1 MHLLLIAAT
10 PFEIAPATRW
20 LEQQLPG
27 QPKTDV
33 LITGIGSMATA
44 LAVGRHLQQINYQLV
59 IQAGV
64 AGCFEAGRETQV
76 LAVDRDRPGDLG
88 VWENGTF
95 RDPFAMGLTS
105 PDDRFYQEGWLL
117 NPHTRL
123 LDLTGLS
130 LAPAITV
137 NQISTE
143 SRQTDWY
150 RQQWNPLL
158 ESMEGAALHLACLQ
172 QQIPFLQIRS
182 VSNQVGVRDKSR
194 WQLTAAID
202 TLNKKLVE
210 LLQQVNDLPL

>member
-1 MHLLLIAAT
+1 MHLLLLAAT
-10 PFEIAPATRW
+10 PFEIAPVTRW
-20 LEQQLPG
+20 LELQLPD
-27 QPKTDV
+27 QPKTDI
-33 LITGIGSMATA
+33 LITGIGSMATVLA
-44 LAVGRHLQQINYQLV
+44 LGKRLQQNHYQLV

-64 AGCFEAGRETQV
+64 AGCFEAGRETEV
-76 LAVDRDRPGDLG
+76 LAVDRDRLGDLG

-105 PDDRFYQEGWLL
+105 PDDRLYQDGWLL
-117 NPHTRL
+117 NPHARL
-123 LDLTGLS
+123 LHQTGLP
-130 LAPAITV
+130 LASAITV
-137 NQISTE
+137 NQVSTD

-172 QQIPFLQIRS
+172 QQIPFLQIRA

-194 WQLTAAID
+194 WQLAAAID